1 MYVLVV
7 QKETKKP
14 ASSPMKTWIRPN
26 SDTVPGSRADGP
38 VTSGQASGGAKAI
51 SKSESSVV
59 TMTQQVPVR
68 KRGDEGIYSR
78 TAERASFYAVV
89 GRDMLRLCDV
99 WCMCIM
105 DVCVC
110 VCMYERACQF

>member
-1 MYVLVV
+1 
-7 QKETKKP
+7 
-14 ASSPMKTWIRPN
+14 MKIWIRPN

-51 SKSESSVV
+51 SKCESSVV
-59 TMTQQVPVR
+59 TTTQQVPVR

-89 GRDMLRLCDV
+89 GRDMVHVRDV
-99 WCMCIM
+99 WCMYVYYGMCVCV
-105 DVCVC
+105 VCVC
-110 VCMYERACQF
+110 IYVCT